1 MKLTTIA
8 KATLALGILTT
19 GVFTAESQT
28 GHAKVELDETQRK
41 YYINM
46 LHQYYSEESFEP
58 TNISVKS
65 EDYYGSN
72 VLNFKQ
78 RNKAFKV
85 FLLGDDKNKY
95 KEKTHGLDVFAVPE
109 LIDIKGGIYSVGGIT
124 KKNVRSVFGFVS
136 NPSLQVKKVDAKNG
150 FSINEL
156 FFIQKEEVSLKELD
170 FKIRKLLIEK
180 YRLYKGTSD
189 KGRIVINMKDE
200 KKHEIDLS
208 EKLSFERMFDVMD
221 SKQIKN
227 NWSEFELVRVN
238 SIIA

>member
-1 MKLTTIA
+1 MKFTAIA
-8 KATLALGILTT
+8 KAIFVLGILTT
-19 GVFTAESQT
+19 SVMITENQSVN
-28 GHAKVELDETQRK
+28 AKGK
-41 YYINM
+41 YEKMNRLYDTNK
-46 LHQYYSEESFEP
+46 LHQYYSGPSYEL
-58 TNISVKS
+58 TNVSGQS
-65 EDYYGSN
+65 QGYYGSN

-124 KKNVRSVFGFVS
+124 KKNVRSVFGFVN
-136 NPSLQVKKVDAKNG
+136 NPSLQVKKIDPKHG

-170 FKIRKLLIEK
+170 FKIRKMLVEK
-180 YRLYKGTSD
+180 YRLYKGASD

-200 KKHEIDLS
+200 KKYVIDLS
-208 EKLSFERMFDVMD
+208 EKLSFDRMFDVMD

-227 NWSEFELVRVN
+227 IEVN
-238 SIIA
+238 LN